1 MLTDI
6 LIVIAAAIAAGAVLY
21 LSFFLLNNMRTP
33 NEELKRIEKQIDDF
47 PHLPMQ
53 TESFF
58 GTKPIKNDDVIIKT
72 LGIKSPSE
80 VLKYDALEKGIIS
93 VNEARKIAGIE
104 PFNEFQKVA
113 HDFGDTTKAVNVG
126 GSTIR
131 RASNCP
137 NCGANLTQNGVC
149 AYCGTTYN

>member
-1 MLTDI
+1 MSNL
-6 LIVIAAAIAAGAVLY
+6 LIHFVVAGSAAAIITIVI
-21 LSFFLLNNMRTP
+21 
-33 NEELKRIEKQIDDF
+33 RILRDLHD
-47 PHLPMQ
+47 M
-53 TESFF
+53 
-58 GTKPIKNDDVIIKT
+58 
-72 LGIKSPSE
+72 KSPSE
-80 VLKYDALEKGIIS
+80 VLKQELTIDNDDVNLIIKTEGKINPSEVLDMIEGVDKGIVT
-93 VNEARKIAGIE
+93 VNEARIKAGIE

>member
-1 MLTDI
+1 MLDNLLILFAAVGGASAILTI
-6 LIVIAAAIAAGAVLY
+6 LIRIYIDHI
-21 LSFFLLNNMRTP
+21 RTP
-33 NEELKRIEKQIDDF
+33 
-47 PHLPMQ
+47 
-53 TESFF
+53 
-58 GTKPIKNDDVIIKT
+58 
-72 LGIKSPSE
+72 SPSE
-80 VLKYDALEKGIIS
+80 VLKQELTIDNDDVNLIIKTEGKINPSEVLDMIEGVDKGILT

-104 PFNEFQKVA
+104 PFNEFQKAA

>member
-1 MLTDI
+1 MFNNI
-6 LIVIAAAIAAGAVLY
+6 LILCAAAGGAAAILTIVIRI
-21 LSFFLLNNMRTP
+21 LLD
-33 NEELKRIEKQIDDF
+33 L
-47 PHLPMQ
+47 
-53 TESFF
+53 
-58 GTKPIKNDDVIIKT
+58 NDM
-72 LGIKSPSE
+72 KSPSE
-80 VLKYDALEKGIIS
+80 VLKQELTIDNDDVNLIIKTEGKINPSEVLEMIKDADKGIVT
-93 VNEARKIAGIE
+93 VNEARKIAGFE
-104 PFNEFQKVA
+104 PFNEFQKAA